1 MTSRDTAAGRG
12 DQVRWAALFG
22 DLEAQADAQ
31 SAAELDA
38 LVPELTRA
46 EHATMTLAD
55 RFRAVIGSGVTVELL
70 DGEPLRGVVREA
82 ADEWVLLQGVRP
94 EPAGRHVVPLGAV
107 AGVQGLARQAAPA
120 ASRRDAVGLGTL
132 LRALQRDRVRVAVRT
147 LRGAVTGRVARV
159 GRDHLDVDVLDIG
172 STRLVPFA
180 ALLVVSEAP

>member
-82 ADEWVLLQGVRP
+82 ADEWVLLQGCGPSRRGGTWCRSAPSPVCR
-94 EPAGRHVVPLGAV
+94 VW
-107 AGVQGLARQAAPA
+107 LARPRPRRPGAMRSGSAPCC
-120 ASRRDAVGLGTL
+120 
-132 LRALQRDRVRVAVRT
+132 VRSS
-147 LRGAVTGRVARV
+147 VTGCGSRCARSGV
-159 GRDHLDVDVLDIG
+159 R
-172 STRLVPFA
+172 
-180 ALLVVSEAP
+180 